1 METQGIQTRIPE
13 DFSQVLA
20 ILLVLQMNV
29 FEKVLFEQHCVH
41 NNAGLDQETW
51 NYPTMEAANKK
62 VHPKRELLVNNYT

>member
-41 NNAGLDQETW
+41 NNAW
-51 NYPTMEAANKK
+51 IKK
-62 VHPKRELLVNNYT
+62 HGITQRWGQRTKKCPLKENCM